1 MNIQDF
7 LNAVLKQD
15 AERLRTYFSDSAY
28 INWHCTNEHFT
39 VEEYIQANC
48 EYPGT
53 WDGTI
58 ERIEQ
63 IGDLIITAVN
73 VYSVDRTS
81 SFHVVSFIKLKDD
94 KIIAMDE
101 YWGDD
106 GSPPQWRLAKRLG
119 RKYIPN
125 GSFFATLSLS
135 IISHKKFIVLRLR
148 NPLNGFL
155 FHFSHYVK
163 H

>member
-1 MNIQDF
+1 MNIQNF
-7 LNAVLKQD
+7 LNAVLQQD
-15 AERLRTYFSDSAY
+15 AERLRSFFADSVY

-106 GSPPQWRLAKRLG
+106 EKPPQYRLEKGLE
-119 RKYIPN
+119 
-125 GSFFATLSLS
+125 
-135 IISHKKFIVLRLR
+135 
-148 NPLNGFL
+148 
-155 FHFSHYVK
+155 
-163 H
+163 

>member
-1 MNIQDF
+1 MPNVYFQPLRYRSWKTLPSLPTGKHRLLTCALF
-7 LNAVLKQD
+7 AHQCNSLRELTFSQLLHFKEQ
-15 AERLRTYFSDSAY
+15 LRTYFSDSAY

-63 IGDLIITAVN
+63 IDDVIITAVN

-94 KIIAMDE
+94 KIISMDE

-106 GSPPQWRLAKRLG
+106 GSPPQWRLEKRLG
-119 RKYIPN
+119 RKIH
-125 GSFFATLSLS
+125 T
-135 IISHKKFIVLRLR
+135 
-148 NPLNGFL
+148 
-155 FHFSHYVK
+155 
-163 H
+163 